1 MFFVWILDIS
11 AAPLRFF
18 ESQCRRRGYRAVS
31 EFSIRVMISLPLPC
45 QCSTL
50 CKHLT
55 FFARLLTPRMASC
68 AIALIESSSDS
79 ARFGPVSCATTG
91 GRAANYALIF
101 NQSSILV
108 PAQPIVRS
116 LLRVSHQICSFE
128 YFPFMLLKNGQGRPL
143 FSFLVLLSLL
153 LDLRSPSNCF
163 IRFFFQQ
170 RFLGH

>member
-1 MFFVWILDIS
+1 M
-11 AAPLRFF
+11 RFF
-18 ESQCRRRGYRAVS
+18 ESQCRRREYRAVS

-91 GRAANYALIF
+91 GRAENYALIF
-101 NQSSILV
+101 SQSSILV